1 MLPDVPPTGLHVEL
15 PVDVVMMFNDGKIVH
30 QHIYWDQA
38 SLLMRVGLEHP
49 SRHWRTA
56 SKNTSRSF
64 SAPEGTDQ
72 G

>member
-1 MLPDVPPTGLHVEL
+1 
-15 PVDVVMMFNDGKIVH
+15 VMMFNDGKIVH